1 MKKTIVIVLAILL
14 AVVGI
19 YYFMTKEQVVE
30 DDDVKGESTNSEFI
44 QCLIDSGMEVYASKT
59 CPACSDF
66 ANSLGGYDAI
76 ANLFVFCDDDMDR
89 CNEKMQTNYVP
100 EIQINGEVHEGSRDL
115 DSLADLTGCKL

>member
-100 EIQINGEVHEGSRDL
+100 EIQINGEVYEGSRDL

>member
-44 QCLIDSGMEVYASKT
+44 QCLVDSGMEVYASKT

-89 CNEKMQTNYVP
+89 CNEKMQTNFVP
-100 EIQINGEVHEGSRDL
+100 EIQINGEVYEGSRDL